1 MLLYLLKGNTMKTII
16 KNACNLIQSESAQS
30 AVDSGYR
37 LEESNSFPFRFGY
50 TLAAFEGLL
59 IKLDLSEEQLLILQ
73 KTYANK
79 HFIVS

>member
-1 MLLYLLKGNTMKTII
+1 MKTII

-30 AVDSGYR
+30 AIN
-37 LEESNSFPFRFGY
+37 SNYKIGEAGSYRFGY
-50 TLAAFEGLL
+50 TLAAFENLL